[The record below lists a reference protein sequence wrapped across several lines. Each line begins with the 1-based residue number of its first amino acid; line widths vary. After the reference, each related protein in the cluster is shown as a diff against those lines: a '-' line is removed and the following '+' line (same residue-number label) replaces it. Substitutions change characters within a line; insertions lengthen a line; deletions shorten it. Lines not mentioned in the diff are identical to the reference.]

1 MGGQEGEEMDLLFWI
16 KWFGVVF
23 AAEFIVQILLQVV
36 QEKRNAHKKQGCTGK
51 AAKSYTAE
59 RKEKR

>member
-1 MGGQEGEEMDLLFWI
+1 MDLLFWI
-16 KWFGVVF
+16 QWFGIVF
-23 AAEFIVQILLQVV
+23 IAEFIVQILLQVV

-51 AAKSYTAE
+51 AAKSHTVE